1 MEEKDHLTN
10 QQIMRLLDCILGR
23 LRSMEERIDCIQ
35 HTICKNNDEETE
47 IAIGKYL
54 QSNFRNGKY
63 CS

>member
-10 QQIMRLLDCILGR
+10 QQIMQLLGSILGR

-35 HTICKNNDEETE
+35 HTICKNDDEKTT
-47 IAIGKYL
+47 IAIGKFL
-54 QSNFRNGKY
+54 QSEFRNGKY